1 MYVVTASVL
10 CRGHPDI
17 ERPVLSFWEE
27 ANLVQADKEE
37 AHLVREF
44 KERLRYNLQQ
54 VHHTTPHHT
63 VIATMSFALDMA
75 PVACNIF
82 AVVVHGCD
90 ALL

>member
-1 MYVVTASVL
+1 M

-17 ERPVLSFWEE
+17 DRPVLSFWEE
-27 ANLVQADKEE
+27 ANLVQAEQEE

-54 VHHTTPHHT
+54 VQDT
-63 VIATMSFALDMA
+63 VT
-75 PVACNIF
+75 
-82 AVVVHGCD
+82 AVQPSLAVCPLQWTWHLLERDLCAGILYGCD